1 MEVEGVYIEMGQT
14 DGQEQLVR
22 VPEENV
28 GRCAGDRDG
37 NTDEGLDS
45 GVGAVFVVAVV
56 LVVALST
63 IAAITTV
70 SVIKVSLCI
79 LCEPK
84 SGRLDQT
91 IYLNKAN

>member
-1 MEVEGVYIEMGQT
+1 MGDK

-22 VPEENV
+22 APEEK
-28 GRCAGDRDG
+28 
-37 NTDEGLDS
+37 LDS

-91 IYLNKAN
+91 